1 METFGERLHRIRIQK
16 GINATQ
22 LANQIGVKQ
31 PVISKFENGTRGR
44 SFKRLPL
51 IAKALGCRIDDLFPE
66 MDEVQED
73 GKPVRADGFEEEK
86 TAGQAAED
94 GETDDDEWGGFDFT

>member
-1 METFGERLHRIRIQK
+1 MNTFGERLDAIMKTKNITNIELAQTLQITPQGVRRIR
-16 GINATQ
+16 
-22 LANQIGVKQ
+22 
-31 PVISKFENGTRGR
+31 NGMVGQTYR
-44 SFKRLPL
+44 KLPL

-86 TAGQAAED
+86 TAGQAAKD